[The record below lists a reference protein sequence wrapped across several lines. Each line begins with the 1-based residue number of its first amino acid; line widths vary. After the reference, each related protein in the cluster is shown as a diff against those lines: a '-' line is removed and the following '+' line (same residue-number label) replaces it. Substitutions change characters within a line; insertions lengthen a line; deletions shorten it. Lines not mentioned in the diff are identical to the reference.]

1 MSVCRIC
8 LRCSIVVCVIR
19 TPALKTQVANVNVA
33 ISRRKFIANAGGS
46 KAKPD
51 GPSSLCE
58 LGPSP
63 PPSYTVLYGILWEDP
78 VNDGIYR
85 FQVSMVTLEGPS

>member
-1 MSVCRIC
+1 MWY
-8 LRCSIVVCVIR
+8 
-19 TPALKTQVANVNVA
+19 A
-33 ISRRKFIANAGGS
+33 AG
-46 KAKPD
+46 

-58 LGPSP
+58 LGPRP

-85 FQVSMVTLEGPS
+85 FQVSMATLEGPS